1 MYEVY
6 ITADQVLIL
15 EHPVRSPSIL
25 SFSICQKIY
34 QETFQG
40 EVKGYFARSLLLL
53 CVSVKIVCVNST
65 NERLTSQI
73 KYWPTLF
80 PPTSPCSFPLTL
92 LPLYIIL
99 LQSPIP
105 LSIVKPSSL
114 RSNNIKLSILSLNK
128 SIEWVGSMVI
138 GSKSSMNPTFINW
151 KRYVE

>member
-80 PPTSPCSFPLTL
+80 PPTSPCSFPSYPPSPLNNSSTIPNTTL
-92 LPLYIIL
+92 YCQTFL
-99 LQSPIP
+99 LEIQQYKVIN
-105 LSIVKPSSL
+105 SL
-114 RSNNIKLSILSLNK
+114 
-128 SIEWVGSMVI
+128 
-138 GSKSSMNPTFINW
+138 
-151 KRYVE
+151 VE